1 MPVPRLGFALELAL
15 RNTAAM
21 SSPAIDFT
29 SPTWHAIQAMATIKL
44 QELRE
49 QNDSQALDANAT
61 ANKRGRIA
69 VWKELLALAD
79 PKPTPEQQP
88 PGY

>member
-1 MPVPRLGFALELAL
+1 M
-15 RNTAAM
+15 TQQ
-21 SSPAIDFT
+21 AIDFT
-29 SPTWHAIQAMATIKL
+29 SPTWHAIQTMAATKL

-49 QNDSQALDANAT
+49 QNDNQALDATAT

-69 VWKELLALAD
+69 VWKELLALAT
-79 PKPTPEQQP
+79 PKPSPEQQP

>member
-1 MPVPRLGFALELAL
+1 MKKQ
-15 RNTAAM
+15 
-21 SSPAIDFT
+21 AIDFT
-29 SPTWHAIQAMATIKL
+29 SPTWHAIQAMANTKL

-49 QNDSQALDANAT
+49 QNDSQALDAIAT

-69 VWKELLALAD
+69 AWKELLALAD
-79 PKPTPEQQP
+79 PKPSPEQQP